1 MERIDG
7 RRNDEL
13 RPVSI
18 KLNYQIYPLSSA
30 MIESGNTKVICSV
43 FKEDSVPPFLQ
54 GSGTGW
60 ITSEYSMLPGSGR
73 TRVYRNPHN
82 GRSLEIQRLIGRSLR
97 AVVDLE
103 KIPEFTLRFDCDVI
117 QADGGT
123 RTASITCAYV
133 VLMDAIRKLMK
144 SGDLSE
150 NPVREAIAAIS
161 AGKINGELLLDLC
174 YEEDSEAE
182 VDMNV
187 VMTESG
193 NIVEIQ
199 GTGEKSTF
207 SRDELLKLL
216 DLAESG
222 IMKLIEIQK
231 QVLRESEN

>member
-7 RRNDEL
+7 RKNYEL
-13 RPVSI
+13 RPVTI

-30 MIESGNTKVICSV
+30 LIMAGNTRVVCSV
-43 FKEDSVPPFLQ
+43 FKEDSIPSFLQ
-54 GSGTGW
+54 GTNSGW

-73 TRVYRNPHN
+73 TRVNRNPHN

-103 KIPEFTLRFDCDVI
+103 KMPEITLRFDCDVI

-133 VLMDAIRKLMK
+133 VLMDAIKKLMK
-144 SGDLSE
+144 SGELEE

-161 AGKINGELLLDLC
+161 VGKINGELVLDLC

-199 GTGEKSTF
+199 GTAEKSTF
-207 SRDELLKLL
+207 SRDELMKLL

-222 IMKLIEIQK
+222 IKQLIQIQK
-231 QVLRESEN
+231 NVLSEN